1 MDKRNESASF
11 FARLILG
18 VKKVWRFVSVD
29 IWHITEYKLHIHIL
43 KTLNLSVRCFL
54 SEKLQ
59 EKSASLTFN
68 TVLAIVPML
77 AMLFAI
83 CRGFGFQDVLQIQLF
98 DYFPAQRDA
107 LEWALGFVDK
117 YISHMGSGIFVGVG
131 IAFLLW
137 TLISLFSN
145 IEKTFNDI
153 WDVQEGR
160 SFYRKIIDY
169 TSIFLILPVL
179 MVVSSGF
186 SIFMETMLKSSNL
199 FDFMSPVIQ
208 WVVRL
213 APFLLTSLIFT
224 GVYMVFPNTKV
235 RFKYALVA
243 GFICG
248 TAFQIFQFLYIS
260 GQMGVTK
267 YNAIYG
273 SFAFLPLLLIWLQFS
288 WLICLFGAVLT
299 YSLQNVVNFNFEK
312 EINQISR
319 RYADYILL
327 VVATIVVHR
336 FRDALPPLT
345 KNQISNR
352 YAIPIQLVERSV
364 DKLEQVGI
372 LSQTPSG
379 EDRVFAYQPAMDISR
394 LTVGGLMQIIDR
406 HGKEGFIPDLQS
418 TFSAE
423 WKALLETRCL
433 MESAGKEMLLKD
445 LNIKEIISTD
455 KQKNL

>member
-1 MDKRNESASF
+1 MGKRNENLSF

-18 VKKVWRFVSVD
+18 VKKVWQFISVD
-29 IWHITEYKLHIHIL
+29 IWHVTEYKLHIHLL
-43 KTLNLSVRCFL
+43 KTVNLSVRCFL
-54 SEKLQ
+54 NEKLQ

-83 CRGFGFQDVLQIQLF
+83 CRGFGFQDMLQSQLF

-107 LEWALGFVDK
+107 LEWALGFVDQ
-117 YISHMGSGIFVGVG
+117 YISHMGSGLFVGVG
-131 IAFLLW
+131 VAFLLW

-145 IEKTFNDI
+145 IEKAFNDI
-153 WDVQEGR
+153 WDVREGR

-169 TSIFLILPVL
+169 TSLFLILPVL

-186 SIFMETMLKSSNL
+186 SIFMSTMLNSSIL
-199 FDFMSPVIQ
+199 FDFMSPVLK
-208 WVVRL
+208 WVIRL
-213 APFLLTSLIFT
+213 APYLLTSLIFT
-224 GVYMVFPNTKV
+224 GIYMIFPNTKV
-235 RFKYALVA
+235 KFKYALIS
-243 GFICG
+243 GLICG
-248 TAFQIFQFLYIS
+248 TAFQIFQYLYIS

-288 WLICLFGAVLT
+288 WLICLFGAVLS

-312 EINQISR
+312 EINNISR

-327 VVATIVVHR
+327 VVATVVVHR

-345 KNQISNR
+345 KNQISTR
-352 YAIPIQLVERSV
+352 HAIPIQLVEHSI
-364 DKLEQVGI
+364 DKLEQMGI
-372 LSQTPSG
+372 VSQTPSG
-379 EDRVFAYQPAMDISR
+379 EERVPAYQPAMDINR
-394 LTVGGLMQIIDR
+394 LTVGSLMRTVDR
-406 HGKEGFIPDLQS
+406 YGKEGFITDLQP

-423 WKALLETRCL
+423 WNALVDTRRL
-433 MESAGKEMLLKD
+433 MEEAGDEVALKD
-445 LNIKEIISTD
+445 LRIKEATTV
-455 KQKNL
+455 KQ

>member
-1 MDKRNESASF
+1 MDKRNDSTSF

-18 VKKVWRFVSVD
+18 IKKVWRFVSVD
-29 IWHITEYKLHIHIL
+29 IWHITEYRLYIHIL
-43 KTLNLSVRCFL
+43 KTVNLSVRCFL
-54 SEKLQ
+54 NEKLQ

-83 CRGFGFQDVLQIQLF
+83 CRGFGFQDMLQIQLF
-98 DYFPAQRDA
+98 DYFPAQREA
-107 LEWALGFVDK
+107 LELALGFVDQ
-117 YISHMGSGIFVGVG
+117 YISHMGGGLFVGIG

-145 IEKTFNDI
+145 IEKAFNDI

-169 TSIFLILPVL
+169 TSLFLILPVL

-186 SIFMETMLKSSNL
+186 SIFMSTMLNSSML

-208 WVVRL
+208 WVIRV
-213 APFLLTSLIFT
+213 APYLLTSLIFT

-235 RFKYALVA
+235 KFKYALIS

-248 TAFQIFQFLYIS
+248 TVFQLFQFLYIS

-312 EINQISR
+312 EIKNISR
-319 RYADYILL
+319 RYSDYILL
-327 VVATIVVHR
+327 IVATVVVHR

-345 KNQISNR
+345 KNQISAR

-379 EDRVFAYQPAMDISR
+379 EDRVVAYQPAMDISR
-394 LTVGGLMQIIDR
+394 LTVGELLRTIDR
-406 HGKEGFIPDLQS
+406 YGKENFITDLQPA
-418 TFSAE
+418 FSAE
-423 WKALLETRCL
+423 WKTLVEARRL
-433 MESAGKEMLLKD
+433 MEVAGDEIALKD
-445 LNIKEIISTD
+445 LNIKEVLAS
-455 KQKNL
+455 KNKKK